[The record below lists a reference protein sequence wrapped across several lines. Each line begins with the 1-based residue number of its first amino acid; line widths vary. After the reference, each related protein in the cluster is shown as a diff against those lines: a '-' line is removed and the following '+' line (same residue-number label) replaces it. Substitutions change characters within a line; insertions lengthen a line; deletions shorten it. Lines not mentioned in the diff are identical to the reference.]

1 MNMIHQRG
9 AAWALTALGLFAAQP
24 AYGASP
30 GSWDDASSIARD
42 GLVLAALGLPIFKKD
57 GAGIFQ
63 ATASIGTAFAAT
75 AGLKEALPEWRP
87 DRSDRRSFP
96 SGHASVSFAAA
107 ATLQNRYGWRV
118 GIPAQAVAAFVGV
131 ARVKANKHDWADV
144 AVGAAVG
151 EAAGFLITR
160 RQNSKIV
167 VVPYADTTGGG
178 VAAAMRF

>member
-1 MNMIHQRG
+1 M
-9 AAWALTALGLFAAQP
+9 LGCRRACLVVAVALFAAQP
-24 AYGASP
+24 AYGRASD
-30 GSWDDASSIARD
+30 SWEDASSVTRD
-42 GLVLAALGLPIFKKD
+42 GLVLAALGMPIVQKD

-63 ATASIGTAFAAT
+63 ASASIGTAFVTTSAM
-75 AGLKEALPEWRP
+75 KEALPEWRP

-118 GIPAQAVAAFVGV
+118 GIPAQALAAFVGL
-131 ARVKANKHDWADV
+131 ARVKAKKHDWADV

-160 RQNSKIV
+160 KQNSNIV
-167 VVPYADTTGGG
+167 VIPYTDTTGGG
-178 VAAAMRF
+178 VTAAMRF